1 VHLECEV
8 ECCEIA
14 SAIIASEE
22 LTVIKEGIVEE
33 APDSKRSA
41 KSFEPMENTEE
52 VLIDPSSFEGKV
64 VRIGTLLSPK

>member
-22 LTVIKEGIVEE
+22 LAVIKEGIVEE
-33 APDSKRSA
+33 VPDSKRSA
-41 KSFEPMENTEE
+41 KSFEHM
-52 VLIDPSSFEGKV
+52 
-64 VRIGTLLSPK
+64 